1 MDNGQNWTESTLTT
15 EQAEVIAALVSG
27 ATITSAT
34 KAAGVNR
41 STFYVWMKSDAGFVA
56 ELNRAQKERETA
68 VRAQLDSLTDAAL
81 DALQEMLDPDTPPA
95 VRLKAALE
103 VLVRNGARALSR

>member
-1 MDNGQNWTESTLTT
+1 MGIQQNSTNSTNSTVTT

-34 KAAGVNR
+34 KAAGVDR
-41 STFYVWMKSDAGFVA
+41 STFYVWVKRDPDFVA

-68 VRAQLDSLTDAAL
+68 ARAQLDSLVDAAL
-81 DALQEMLDPDTPPA
+81 DALREMLDPDIPPA
-95 VRLKAALE
+95 VRLKAALQ
-103 VLVRNGARALSR
+103 VLARSH